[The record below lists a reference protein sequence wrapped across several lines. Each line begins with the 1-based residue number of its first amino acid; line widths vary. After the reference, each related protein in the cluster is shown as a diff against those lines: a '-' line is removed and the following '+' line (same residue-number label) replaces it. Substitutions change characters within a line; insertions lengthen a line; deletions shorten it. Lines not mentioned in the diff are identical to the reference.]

1 MAMNLKEEQRL
12 FVDLDGTFAQNDL
25 FQELLVKR
33 LLQKPISTVW
43 VFLNRGVLALKH
55 LVFDRHKFSIDQV
68 IVNQNVLKLIGQKK
82 EAGYKIYLVTASPQ
96 AYADYILKTL
106 TVFDYAIGSDQKL
119 NLKGQAKL
127 DLIKFLACSASIE
140 YVGDSKVDQIIF
152 NECLTYY
159 KVINNNVYEFTN

>member
-1 MAMNLKEEQRL
+1 MNLNEEKRL

-25 FQELLVKR
+25 FQELLLK
-33 LLQKPISTVW
+33 LLFLRPISTVW
-43 VFLNRGVLALKH
+43 VFLNGGVLALKH
-55 LVFDRHKFSIDQV
+55 LVFGSHKFSIDQV
-68 IVNQNVLKLIGQKK
+68 IINQSVLKLISQKK
-82 EAGYKIYLVTASPQ
+82 ESGYIIYLVTASPQ

-106 TVFDYAIGSDQKL
+106 TVFDYAFGSDQKL

-127 DLIKFLACSASIE
+127 DLILSLSCSASIE